1 MSLQKELADNPLFRN
16 SQEFI
21 TDRQREQRFR
31 VARQRVAEDYYR
43 GVFYTAVNWSGF
55 TEVDPQLLNA
65 NAAAPMFKYVI
76 DGAAAAMGMTPYAPD
91 VSVTAFT
98 PTMKAAADVLL
109 SAVNAIY
116 EANGGTQLRRRLQHN
131 VLMTGDAFL
140 EAYFDPMMED
150 TVLMTYDELLAFM
163 EQAPDFPIRGVSQF
177 DGTRVLVQGRWGGV
191 RIRFIPPGRVLVPAG
206 VDHFDNAPYFSV
218 TYYMPIGEARELV
231 EKVGGDPAD
240 MQPDNIGNTL
250 TAAGASQQGSFG
262 TMVNAMNDPDGTALT
277 ARANVCA
284 LTLYWHRQPDGRYTV
299 IYLAGVPASR
309 PVAIQEGIP
318 EHFITHVPSWQQPG
332 FFWSSPFS
340 LQLTKHQRQL
350 NIVRTLRFSD
360 FIESPKRFMLTPVGS
375 EIVALNNDIGMP
387 QVNFMQSSAGGSPQV
402 VEVSFSGTAEWC
414 RTEERI
420 IIEQMM
426 MLGRLSDLQR
436 GSIPDRISQG
446 ALTAAAEITSSSL
459 EVVNDCVMN
468 GLGQCLQKA
477 VNLITRDPN
486 PALSYPRVSLGSSG
500 YGGWGAAKWSSAE
513 MSAGLRVKM
522 KRGVPLPQSVR
533 ERIELAEKLFTSG
546 ILQSPQQVFDIAAG
560 YVDPQFVPIEVR
572 NNRMVATTEV
582 DAMISGV
589 VIATPQGVVY
599 QDGMP
604 LIQPAQDHAVHVTE
618 HEVRLSDPGLT
629 PELKQLLMAHIAE
642 HREIIAEERKQAQ
655 LEATK
660 EAVIN
665 SIATQAG
672 QIAAA
677 GADKA
682 TPAAMPQP
690 AAVSS

>member
-1 MSLQKELADNPLFRN
+1 MNLQAALANDPIFLN

-21 TDRQREQRFR
+21 SDRQMEQRFR
-31 VARQRVAEDYYR
+31 IARQSVAEDYYR
-43 GVFYTAVNWSGF
+43 GVFYTAVNWSGY
-55 TEVDPQLLNA
+55 TEVDPELLNA
-65 NAAAPMFKYVI
+65 NAANPLFKYVI
-76 DGAAAAMGMTPYAPD
+76 DGAAAAMGMIPYAPD
-91 VSVTAFT
+91 VTIQAFT
-98 PTMKAAADVLL
+98 PTMRAAAEVLL

-116 EANGGTQLRRRLQHN
+116 EMNGGTQLRRRLQHA

-150 TVLMTYDELLAFM
+150 TVLMTPEELHAFRA
-163 EQAPDFPIRGVSQF
+163 ESPDFPIRGVSQF
-177 DGTRVLVQGRWGGV
+177 DGTRLLVQGRWGGV

-206 VDHFDNAPYFSV
+206 VDNFDNAPYFAV
-218 TYYMPIGEARELV
+218 TYYLPVSEARELV
-231 EKVGGDPAD
+231 EKVGGNPED
-240 MQPDNIGNTL
+240 MKPDNIGNTR
-250 TAAGASQQGSFG
+250 TAAGRNQQGVYG
-262 TMVNAMNDPDGTALT
+262 TMVTAMNDPDGTSLT

-299 IYLAGVPASR
+299 LYLAGVPASR
-309 PVAIQEGIP
+309 PVAIQENIP
-318 EHFITHVPSWQQPG
+318 EHFITHIPSWQQPG

-340 LQLTKHQRQL
+340 LQLTKHQRMI

-375 EIVALNNDIGMP
+375 EIIALNNDIGMP

-402 VEVSFSGTAEWC
+402 VEVGFSSTAEWC

-420 IIEQMM
+420 LSEQMM

-436 GSIPDRISQG
+436 GNIPDRISQG
-446 ALTAAAEITSSSL
+446 ALTQAAEITSSTL
-459 EVVNDCVMN
+459 EVVNDGVMK

-477 VNLITRDPN
+477 VNLITRDPH
-486 PALSYPRVSLGSSG
+486 PALTYPRLSLGSTG
-500 YGGWGAAKWSSAE
+500 YGSWGVAKWSSAE
-513 MSAGLRVKM
+513 MSAGLRVTM
-522 KRGVPLPQSVR
+522 KRGVPLPQGVR

-546 ILQSPQQVFDIAAG
+546 ILKSPEQVFDMAAG
-560 YVDPQFVPIEVR
+560 YLDTTFEPIEVR

-582 DAMISGV
+582 DAMISGAV
-589 VIATPQGVVY
+589 VATPEGVAYV
-599 QDGMP
+599 DGTP
-604 LIQPAQDHAVHVTE
+604 LIQPAQDHSVHVAE
-618 HEVRLSDPGLT
+618 HEIRLSDPSLT
-629 PELKQLLMAHIAE
+629 PDLKQLLMAHVEE
-642 HREIIAEERKQAQ
+642 HRAIIAEERRQAQ

-660 EAVIN
+660 QAVIN

-682 TPAAMPQP
+682 TPT